1 MDIKERLYQHCV
13 EFIDKRIA
21 GAREAIQIAQDSAN
35 EETKSSAGDK
45 YETGR
50 AMAQLEIEKNATQL
64 EEALKQ
70 KKILDSIDI
79 SLKPAKIQSGSL
91 VTTSNGNFF
100 IAISVGL
107 IVIEQQ
113 QFAVVSA
120 QSPIGAKLIGLK
132 TGDSVAFANKEYSI
146 QQFG

>member
-1 MDIKERLYQHCV
+1 MDIKIKLYQYCV

-50 AMAQLEIEKNATQL
+50 AMAQLEIEKNTTQL

-70 KKILDSIDI
+70 KKILDLIDI
-79 SLKPAKIQSGSL
+79 ANKPAKIQNGSL

-107 IVIEQQ
+107 VVIDQQ

-120 QSPIGAKLIGLK
+120 QSPIGAKLIGLNA
-132 TGDSVAFANKEYSI
+132 GDSFAFANKQYSI